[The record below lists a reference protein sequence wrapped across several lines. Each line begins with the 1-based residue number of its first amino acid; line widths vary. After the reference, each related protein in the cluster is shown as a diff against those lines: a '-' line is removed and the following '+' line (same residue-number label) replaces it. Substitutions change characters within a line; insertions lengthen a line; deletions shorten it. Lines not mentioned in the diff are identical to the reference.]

1 MEMEGEDSS
10 LGIHINLGKG
20 ENVRQKYIP
29 YTNIQNTPQTYVGVA
44 RGESA
49 SDKVQPKVNS
59 NFRPLVA
66 DPVSTGVNIYS
77 RKVVKKVN
85 SEADLVDVVNIGILS
100 FTRDDFSKEL
110 IWVKYEW
117 RPPRCDLYKIFGH
130 IHDHCPKREVSPPI
144 VTTSNIFTPTVEK
157 TNDGFQTL
165 GKKKKKKDNITSSNY
180 FSALNVKDEEEEEDV
195 ENVYDETAN
204 LFLNTKT
211 GGSSS
216 FTVAGYIVSLSH
228 LS

>member
-1 MEMEGEDSS
+1 MDTKLLKNESTCIPIWVKLRDVPIHVFKEDGRSS
-10 LGIHINLGKG
+10 F
-20 ENVRQKYIP
+20 
-29 YTNIQNTPQTYVGVA
+29 A
-44 RGESA
+44 RCLIE
-49 SDKVQPKVNS
+49 
-59 NFRPLVA
+59 
-66 DPVSTGVNIYS
+66 
-77 RKVVKKVN
+77 VN